1 MRLAI
6 SSWTHT
12 LIQSLAASYAYAI
25 KNNHPFVEGNKRVA
39 FVVCMLFTKLD
50 QYRVVASQEAL
61 FEVDPELGTAVEVGH
76 CLKKWAN
83 NVRIKEAQISSAGV
97 QSQGGTHVMRRV
109 QTVPAGG
116 TPVS

>member
-12 LIQSLAASYAYAI
+12 RIQSLAASYAYAI

-39 FVVCMLFTKLD
+39 FVVCMLFTKLN
-50 QYRVVASQEAL
+50 QYSVVASQEAL
-61 FEVDPELGTAVEVGH
+61 YEGDPECGTAVEVGH

-97 QSQGGTHVMRRV
+97 QSQGGMHVMPRV
-109 QTVPAGG
+109 QTVPAVR